1 MRIYNSGY
9 SGYYIVSIHMEN
21 ETNTEM
27 NQKEEDFLLFYMGQT
42 WEEMRHL
49 ENLRERVSVLILT
62 ITSVIAGFVVQQK
75 FASETK
81 LMIWFIIVLGVVG
94 IFMGLK
100 IFQIHQMGQK
110 RLDKWNKYLESNCG
124 NSPKILELKREA
136 DKENKKEFKLVS
148 KIPHNFFWTAIYSF
162 IIIIGIVM
170 LSMVKTTPE
179 INNSSATIDDNKIEI
194 IKGDTIN
201 QTQQTDTILKYK

>member
-1 MRIYNSGY
+1 MDK
-9 SGYYIVSIHMEN
+9 
-21 ETNTEM
+21 
-27 NQKEEDFLLFYMGQT
+27 KEENFLLFYMGQT

-62 ITSVIAGFVVQQK
+62 IASIIAGFVVQQK

-81 LMIWFIIVLGVVG
+81 LMVWFIIVLGVVG

-110 RLDKWNKYLESNCG
+110 RLDKWNEYLESNCG
-124 NSPKILELKREA
+124 ESPKILELKREA

-148 KIPHNFFWTAIYSF
+148 KIPHNFFWTTINIF

-170 LSMVKTTPE
+170 LTMVKE
-179 INNSSATIDDNKIEI
+179 IPKNENKLIQNIEQKTELKQISTKKSIEQTDSI
-194 IKGDTIN
+194 IK
-201 QTQQTDTILKYK
+201 KK